1 MDNVIVKRCAPGDDE
16 HREDLLNYITDDRA
30 IAVGGNGVDYHD
42 RENALAQMQTVTN
55 YFDKSQYCP
64 AVQVITTFDAKVKD
78 PDTAINYT
86 KKIVDQLPDE
96 YQNVYCVHEK
106 DRENNSFHAH
116 IMINPV
122 SAKDGKL
129 FDTSKK
135 HMDQICEQIS
145 QITGSANQ
153 LIFKRKRKK

>member
-1 MDNVIVKRCAPGDDE
+1 
-16 HREDLLNYITDDRA
+16 
-30 IAVGGNGVDYHD
+30 
-42 RENALAQMQTVTN
+42 MQTATN

-145 QITGSANQ
+145 QITGSPNQ
-153 LIFKRKRKK
+153 LIFKRNRK